1 MFTYK
6 RKVLFYSILQKK
18 TFSKKVIFYST
29 LSRSPHVTDILRSY
43 D

>member
-1 MFTYK
+1 MFTHK